1 MNAKLK
7 AISDEAAQ
15 NLCALVKENEEK
27 LLEAWDAC
35 ESEAQANETAPKF
48 KLGLSITLDLDG
60 DKMTT
65 DLTWGVRY
73 KATAEC
79 TIPDP
84 DQAKLPLSGVD
95 TVTISTPGMEP
106 VTVTGK
112 QFHDLAK
119 GKIKSSKPETDGG
132 DK

>member
-1 MNAKLK
+1 MNSKLS
-7 AISDEAAQ
+7 AISIEAAQ

-27 LLEAWDAC
+27 LLEAWNSC
-35 ESEAQANETAPKF
+35 ESEAQANETVPKF
-48 KLGLSITLDLDG
+48 KLGLSITLDLDA

-84 DQAKLPLSGVD
+84 DQANLPLS
-95 TVTISTPGMEP
+95 S
-106 VTVTGK
+106 
-112 QFHDLAK
+112 AN
-119 GKIKSSKPETDGG
+119 
-132 DK
+132 

>member
-1 MNAKLK
+1 MNAKLE
-7 AISDEAAQ
+7 AISNEAAT
-15 NLCALVKENEEK
+15 NLQALVRENQAK
-27 LLEAWDAC
+27 LLEAWNSC
-35 ESEAQANETAPKF
+35 EEEAQSNETAPKF

-84 DQAKLPLSGVD
+84 DQSKLALPK
-95 TVTISTPGMEP
+95 TE
-106 VTVTGK
+106 
-112 QFHDLAK
+112 
-119 GKIKSSKPETDGG
+119 G

>member
-1 MNAKLK
+1 MNTKLM
-7 AISDEAAQ
+7 AISNEAADKLQ
-15 NLCALVKENEEK
+15 ALVRENEKK
-27 LLEAWDAC
+27 LLEAWNAC

-48 KLGLSITLDLDG
+48 KLGLSITLDLEG

-84 DQAKLPLSGVD
+84 DQGKLAL
-95 TVTISTPGMEP
+95 
-106 VTVTGK
+106 
-112 QFHDLAK
+112 
-119 GKIKSSKPETDGG
+119 PETEGRAE
-132 DK
+132 

>member
-1 MNAKLK
+1 MNAKLE
-7 AISDEAAQ
+7 AISNEAAN
-15 NLCALVKENEEK
+15 NLLALVKENESK

-84 DQAKLPLSGVD
+84 DQSKLAL
-95 TVTISTPGMEP
+95 
-106 VTVTGK
+106 
-112 QFHDLAK
+112 
-119 GKIKSSKPETDGG
+119 PETEGAA
-132 DK
+132 